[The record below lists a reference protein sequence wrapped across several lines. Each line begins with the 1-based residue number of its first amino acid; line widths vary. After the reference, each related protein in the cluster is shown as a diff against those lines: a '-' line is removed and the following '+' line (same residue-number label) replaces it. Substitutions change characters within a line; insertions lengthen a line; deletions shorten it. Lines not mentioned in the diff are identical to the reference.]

1 MFWEQAYKG
10 DVNMSIKKKFVSVV
24 VAFVMAMCFSLT
36 CGASVFAV
44 TLDETGDAEVSMMD
58 AIQEELPAG
67 EEVVA
72 IAAAPGVVSPCANAG
87 PIAEEPSSVIVCNDG
102 RTVQGSYVTF
112 YLTIPSGKTV
122 NKIGYSTT
130 VAVLGL
136 GTSSYRADLDGI
148 WYRISDKGLKISGGK
163 TIAVELAISD
173 SYHPYNVMMVGCS

>member
-1 MFWEQAYKG
+1 
-10 DVNMSIKKKFVSVV
+10 MSIKKKFVSVV

-44 TLDETGDAEVSMMD
+44 TLDETGDAEFSMMD

-72 IAAAPGVVSPCANAG
+72 IAAAPGVVSPCADAG

-102 RTVQGSYVTF
+102 KTVQGSYATF
-112 YLTIPSGKTV
+112 YLTVPAGKTV
-122 NKIGYSTT
+122 NKIYLIGKNTSGYSTT
-130 VAVLGL
+130 VAVAGV
-136 GTSSYRADLDGI
+136 GASSYRADLDGI
-148 WYRISDKGLKISGGK
+148 WYRVSNKNLGIKGNVTFS
-163 TIAVELAISD
+163 VRLALSD

>member
-1 MFWEQAYKG
+1 
-10 DVNMSIKKKFVSVV
+10 MSIKKKFVSVV
-24 VAFVMAMCFSLT
+24 VAFIMAMCFSLT

-122 NKIGYSTT
+122 NKIYLIGKNTSGYSTT
-130 VAVLGL
+130 VAVVGL
-136 GTSSYRADLDGI
+136 GTTSYRADLNGI
-148 WYRISDKGLKISGGK
+148 WYRVSNKNLGLSGGK
-163 TIAVELAISD
+163 TIAVGVAISD
-173 SYHPYNVMMVGCS
+173 SYHPYNVMVVGCS